1 MTLKELSQL
10 YYLNREIEMD
20 KKRLLEL
27 EARAKPTITGM
38 VAALISD
45 SAATRPE
52 ARAVS
57 CSSDLSGM
65 PRSSGVGDRVGR
77 YAAEIVDLKGI
88 IEAKLQQCIYERNR
102 LERYIT
108 TIEDSLL
115 RQVFTYRFVN
125 GLPWQQV
132 AACIG
137 GSNTADGVRMMCNR
151 YIKAT
156 EPETDDGTEVQL

>member
-1 MTLKELSQL
+1 M
-10 YYLNREIEMD
+10 
-20 KKRLLEL
+20 
-27 EARAKPTITGM
+27 
-38 VAALISD
+38 
-45 SAATRPE
+45 
-52 ARAVS
+52 
-57 CSSDLSGM
+57 
-65 PRSSGVGDRVGR
+65 
-77 YAAEIVDLKGI
+77 DLKGI

-156 EPETDDGTEVQL
+156 EPELLGIPDRSDEQDTALASSSRRRFLSISISRLR

>member
-20 KKRLLEL
+20 KRRLQEL
-27 EARAKPTITGM
+27 EVK
-38 VAALISD
+38 
-45 SAATRPE
+45 
-52 ARAVS
+52 AVS
-57 CSSDLSGM
+57 CTASLSGM
-65 PRSSGVGDRVGR
+65 PHGTGVSDRVGR

-102 LERYIT
+102 LERYING
-108 TIEDSLL
+108 IDDSLV

-125 GLPWQQV
+125 GLPWKQV

-137 GSNTADGVRMMCNR
+137 GNNTEDSCRKLVSR
-151 YIKAT
+151 YI
-156 EPETDDGTEVQL
+156 DRS

>member
-27 EARAKPTITGM
+27 
-38 VAALISD
+38 
-45 SAATRPE
+45 E

-156 EPETDDGTEVQL
+156 EPETDNGTEVQL

>member
-20 KKRLLEL
+20 KRRLQEL
-27 EARAKPTITGM
+27 EVKALPGAQVITGM
-38 VAALISD
+38 PHA
-45 SAATRPE
+45 P
-52 ARAVS
+52 
-57 CSSDLSGM
+57 
-65 PRSSGVGDRVGR
+65 GVTDKVGE
-77 YAAEIVDLKGI
+77 YAAEIADLRGI
-88 IEAKLQQCIYERNR
+88 IEAKHQQCLYERSR
-102 LERYIT
+102 LERYISS
-108 TIEDSLL
+108 IDDSLL
-115 RQVFTYRFVN
+115 RQIFTYRFVN

>member
-1 MTLKELSQL
+1 
-10 YYLNREIEMD
+10 MD

-27 EARAKPTITGM
+27 
-38 VAALISD
+38 
-45 SAATRPE
+45 E

-102 LERYIT
+102 LERYIM
-108 TIEDSLL
+108 ELDDSLL

-125 GLPWQQV
+125 GLSWEQV
-132 AACIG
+132 AACVG
-137 GSNTADGVRMMCNR
+137 GGNTLGSVKMMCYR
-151 YIKAT
+151 HLDK
-156 EPETDDGTEVQL
+156 EK